1 MGLGQADA
9 CGLCVWQALCVGPMG
24 TDRLSGVNSHI
35 LNRPEPR
42 HHQSAIRHHLRV
54 PRTLWGPWNHTVEL

>member
-1 MGLGQADA
+1 MGPGQADA

-42 HHQSAIRHHLRV
+42 HHQSAIRAPSQGSPNPL
-54 PRTLWGPWNHTVEL
+54 GAVEPHS